1 VFRTGDPPDN
11 GWPFVCRNRT
21 DNYDMS
27 CHIYTNLVRKQG
39 HFQVNPDT
47 CLVERHVTEGMV
59 LREELQTLAPDPLI
73 WHGNGEFGLIFL
85 SCTRCALRGW
95 YHDKLHFKKTP
106 GGHLT
111 FTCCLC

>member
-47 CLVERHVTEGMV
+47 CLVERHVTESMV

-73 WHGNGEFGLIFL
+73 WHGNGKRGVVSLR
-85 SCTRCALRGW
+85 RCGSL
-95 YHDKLHFKKTP
+95 
-106 GGHLT
+106 
-111 FTCCLC
+111 